1 MRKIMNL
8 RCRSNLISI
17 LIVVMILSGCSSIS
31 KIGDKTRKLTKK
43 ITFSGGGLKK
53 KISIAEV
60 RESPLFQ
67 KTLTENIG
75 QICPDLLQKPLSL
88 ADNLDTMSIVR
99 IGRENGL
106 NAVVRGRVGTVSVS
120 REEKGFP
127 MFKKLRYEASISAS
141 IELYDMTTAAK
152 LFDGNLSRNI
162 EIGENDA
169 ELIKSGRR
177 NLASAV
183 SDDALAEMAA
193 EFAGNICDI
202 VSKQSWQGYVL
213 SVDKN
218 IVRLSAGKDTG
229 LQPGA
234 LLEVYDPGEP
244 VKGAEGQQFF
254 KYGTKIA
261 EIKVIS
267 ISDTYSEAIVFSG
280 RNIREGCWV
289 KEK

>member
-1 MRKIMNL
+1 MNL
-8 RCRSNLISI
+8 HCRSKLINI
-17 LIVVMILSGCSSIS
+17 LIAFMILSGCSSIS
-31 KIGDKTRKLTKK
+31 KIGDKTKKLTKK
-43 ITFSGGGLKK
+43 IIFSGNGLKK
-53 KISIAEV
+53 KIGISEV
-60 RESPLFQ
+60 RENSLFQ

-88 ADNLDTMSIVR
+88 PENSDTMSIVR

-106 NAVVRGRVGTVSVS
+106 NAVVRGRVGTVSVD

-127 MFKKLRYEASISAS
+127 MFKKLRYEVSISAS
-141 IELYDMTTAAK
+141 IELYDMNTAAK
-152 LFDGNLSRNI
+152 LFDGSLSRNV
-162 EIGENDA
+162 EIGESDA
-169 ELIKSGRR
+169 ELIKSGRQ
-177 NLASAV
+177 NIASAV
-183 SDDALAEMAA
+183 SNDALAEMAA

-202 VSKQSWQGYVL
+202 VSKQNWRGYVV

-254 KYGTKIA
+254 KYGIKVA

-267 ISDTYSEAIVFSG
+267 VSDHYSEAIVFSG
-280 RNIREGCWV
+280 RDIREGCWV